1 MLCYMYIDIGAGAWT
16 RRVAIHMRARPMQGK
31 KRRAGKMGSPFLSIR
46 DLGAWY
52 GGGKTVLSGFSLEL
66 AEREVTGPFFKGQC
80 RQHAE
85 SVHASF

>member
-1 MLCYMYIDIGAGAWT
+1 MLCYMYIDTGAGAWT
-16 RRVAIHMRARPMQGK
+16 RRVAIHARPMQGK

-66 AEREVTGPFFKGQC
+66 AEREVAGPFFKGQC
-80 RQHAE
+80 RQYAE